1 MLSVS
6 KPMKLALVL
15 AGLGIVLAASNV
27 IADSTDARCDI
38 YPKGASK
45 PEQKSLCVFSQRQ
58 GYVTI
63 DLGDGVYYDF
73 KPLGG
78 KSGQYYDSH
87 GQTVYRQSGLGKE
100 GLIFQLQEESV
111 YIYWDTS
118 GLE

>member
-6 KPMKLALVL
+6 KPMKLAFVL
-15 AGLGIVLAASNV
+15 AGLGVVLAASNV

-38 YPKGASK
+38 YPRGGSE
-45 PEQKSLCVFSQRQ
+45 PTHKSLCVFSQRQ

-73 KPLGG
+73 KLLGD
-78 KSGQYYDSH
+78 KPDHYYDSH
-87 GQTVYRQSGLGKE
+87 GDTVYRKAGLGE
-100 GLIFQLQEESV
+100 AGLIFQLQAESV